1 MQYNKNKWRFRTI
14 FLIVVVVLLSGC
26 TQDYLS
32 DGEIV
37 DEKVVA
43 LQEKDKELRLALLT
57 GIESL
62 RTKVLS
68 TLTETDNRLNGEI
81 DNSMTTLAQT
91 VKTKMGEVNNFLNTE
106 LATRTTE
113 CNTKI
118 GALNN
123 SANNSKISFETALAT
138 TKREVEQAIADGETE
153 RADELNRLK
162 NHYEKAVRQTDSIS
176 DKADEWKIRLQSILD
191 MDYSTKF
198 IAVESRLT
206 SLESYQLDAKVDD
219 LKSFL
224 YSFSEEKLEELSME
238 DLNKF
243 MFFVGETEERL
254 AEARQLADDAL
265 MLADDIESTAEDAI
279 SDVER
284 MIDDLESYLDDMFSD
299 LSGADLDGPNDIISD
314 IMSRLDS
321 FDSLT
326 TSLEEALEALGELME
341 MSVDSGNFAQ
351 FEGSES
357 TLESE
362 IAHVETTAEICAEL
376 ISELFN
382 QIEDWKSSHPWW
394 DN

>member
-1 MQYNKNKWRFRTI
+1 MQYNIDKWRLKTI
-14 FLIVVVVLLSGC
+14 FLIVVVLLSGC

-32 DGEIV
+32 DAEIV

-43 LQEKDKELRLALLT
+43 LEEKDKELRLALET
-57 GIESL
+57 GIENL
-62 RTKVLS
+62 RNKIMS
-68 TLTETDNRLNGEI
+68 TLTETDNRLNSKI
-81 DNSMTTLAQT
+81 DDSMATLAQT
-91 VKTKMGEVNNFLNTE
+91 VKTKIGEVNNFLNTE

-123 SANNSKISFETALAT
+123 SANNSKTSFETALAT

-153 RADELNRLK
+153 RAAELNRLK

-198 IAVESRLT
+198 IAVESRLV

-224 YSFSEEKLEELSME
+224 YSLSEEKLEELSME
-238 DLNKF
+238 DLNMF
-243 MFFVGETEERL
+243 MFFMGETEERL
-254 AEARQLADDAL
+254 VEARQLADDAL

-284 MIDDLESYLDDMFSD
+284 MMDHLESYLDDMFSE
-299 LSGADLDGPNDIISD
+299 LSGADLHGPNDMISD
-314 IMSRLDS
+314 IMSRLDT
-321 FDSLT
+321 FNGLT
-326 TSLEEALEALGELME
+326 TSLEDAADALGELME
-341 MSVDSGNFAQ
+341 MTVDSGNFSQ
-351 FEGSES
+351 FESSES
-357 TLESE
+357 TIESE
-362 IAHVETTAEICAEL
+362 IAHVETTAEICAEH
-376 ISELFN
+376 ISELFDL
-382 QIEDWKSSHPWW
+382 IEDWKDSHPWW
-394 DN
+394 DEW

>member
-14 FLIVVVVLLSGC
+14 FLIVVVLLSGC

-123 SANNSKISFETALAT
+123 SANNSKTSFETALAT

-153 RADELNRLK
+153 RAAELNRLK

-198 IAVESRLT
+198 IAVESRLV

-219 LKSFL
+219 LKQFL
-224 YSFSEEKLEELSME
+224 YSLSEEKLEELSME
-238 DLNKF
+238 DLNQF
-243 MFFVGETEERL
+243 MFFMGETEERL
-254 AEARQLADDAL
+254 VEARQLADDAL

-284 MIDDLESYLDDMFSD
+284 MMDNLESYLDDMFSE
-299 LSGADLDGPNDIISD
+299 LSGADLHGPNDMISE
-314 IMSRLDS
+314 IESRLDS
-321 FDSLT
+321 FDGLI
-326 TSLEEALEALGELME
+326 TSLKDAADALGELME
-341 MSVDSGNFAQ
+341 MTVDSGNFSQ
-351 FEGSES
+351 FESSES
-357 TLESE
+357 TIESE

-376 ISELFN
+376 ISELFGR
-382 QIEDWKSSHPWW
+382 IEDWKDEHPWW

>member
-14 FLIVVVVLLSGC
+14 FLIVVVLLSGC

-123 SANNSKISFETALAT
+123 SANNSKTSFETALAT

-153 RADELNRLK
+153 RAAELNRLK

-198 IAVESRLT
+198 IAVESRLV

-219 LKSFL
+219 LKQFL
-224 YSFSEEKLEELSME
+224 YSLSEEKLEELSME
-238 DLNKF
+238 DLNQF
-243 MFFVGETEERL
+243 MFFMGETEERL
-254 AEARQLADDAL
+254 VEARQLADDAL

-284 MIDDLESYLDDMFSD
+284 MMDNLESYLDDMFSE
-299 LSGADLDGPNDIISD
+299 LSGADLHGPNDMISD

-321 FDSLT
+321 FDGLI
-326 TSLEEALEALGELME
+326 TSLKDAADALGELME
-341 MSVDSGNFAQ
+341 MTVDSGNFSQ
-351 FEGSES
+351 FESSES
-357 TLESE
+357 TIESE
-362 IAHVETTAEICAEL
+362 IAHVETTAEICAEH
-376 ISELFN
+376 ISELFDL
-382 QIEDWKSSHPWW
+382 IEDWKDSHWWW
-394 DN
+394 DD